1 MRKSLPLATTALVG
15 MAIAATAVPA
25 YAAEEGAASAQL
37 SVLHAV
43 PDLPVDVYVN
53 GELTLDDFNPG
64 DLAGPLELPGGDYEI
79 AITAADAADA
89 SDPVLGPVDV
99 SLESGGNYT
108 AAAHLDADG
117 NPTVTAF
124 GNDTSELAAGEGRLT
139 VRHVA
144 AAPAVDVLANG
155 EVAVESLSNPD
166 EASLDLPAGTL
177 EAAVTL
183 AGESDPV
190 IGPADV
196 DVAEG
201 VNTIVY
207 AWGSAADGNLALATQ
222 TVDATHSSPDGVPT
236 GNFEVVAGQSTAGWV
251 AGIGVLA
258 LIGVGTVAMG
268 ARAKSRV

>member
-15 MAIAATAVPA
+15 MAIAATAAPA
-25 YAAEEGAASAQL
+25 YADEHDASAHL

-64 DLAGPLELPGGDYEI
+64 DLAGPLELPGGDYSV
-79 AITAADAADA
+79 AITAADAEDD

-99 SLESGGNYT
+99 SLEAGGNYT

-117 NPTVTAF
+117 NPTVTPF
-124 GNDTSELAAGEGRLT
+124 VNDTSELAAGEGRLT

-144 AAPAVDVLANG
+144 AAPEVDIWANG
-155 EVAVESLSNPD
+155 EVAVEALANPD

-177 EAAVTL
+177 EAAVSLT
-183 AGESDPV
+183 GESDPV
-190 IGPADV
+190 LGPADV

-207 AWGSAADGNLALATQ
+207 AWGSAEAGNLALATQ
-222 TVDATHSSPDGVPT
+222 TVDAHHSAPDGVPT
-236 GNFEVVAGQSTAGWV
+236 GNFEVAAGQSTAGWV

-268 ARAKSRV
+268 VRAKSRA

>member
-1 MRKSLPLATTALVG
+1 MRKSLPLATTAVVG
-15 MAIAATAVPA
+15 LAIAASAAPA
-25 YAAEEGAASAQL
+25 YAADEAAGSAQL

-89 SDPVLGPVDV
+89 SEPVLGPVDV
-99 SLESGGNYT
+99 SLEGGGNYT
-108 AAAHLDADG
+108 AAAHLDVEG

-144 AAPAVDVLANG
+144 AAPEVDIWANG
-155 EVAVESLSNPD
+155 EVAVEALANPD
-166 EASLDLPAGTL
+166 EASLDLAAGTL
-177 EAAVTL
+177 EAAVSLT
-183 AGESDPV
+183 GESDPV

-196 DVAEG
+196 EVAEG

-207 AWGSAADGNLALATQ
+207 AWGSAEDGNLALATQ
-222 TVDATHSSPDGVPT
+222 TVDATHSAPDGVPT
-236 GNFEVVAGQSTAGWV
+236 GDFEVAAGQSTAGWV

-258 LIGVGTVAMG
+258 LIGVGAVTMG
-268 ARAKSRV
+268 VRAKSRV